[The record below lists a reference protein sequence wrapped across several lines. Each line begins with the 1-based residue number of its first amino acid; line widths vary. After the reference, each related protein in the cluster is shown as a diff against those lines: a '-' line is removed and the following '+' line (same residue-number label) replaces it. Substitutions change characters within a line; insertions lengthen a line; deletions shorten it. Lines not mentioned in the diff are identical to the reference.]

1 MHSFAALVPE
11 LADARLQG
19 FTWRRGG
26 RDLELVA
33 VLASGRTVTFLCGGV
48 TDLSIELRYRKQV
61 GGAPRACGCEIERLP
76 HGRCVVE
83 WAFPPQGFLAFECDA
98 ASIGADAGADAQL
111 QA

>member
-1 MHSFAALVPE
+1 MNSLAALVPE

-33 VLASGRTVTFLCGGV
+33 TLPSGRTVTFLCAAV
-48 TDLSIELRYRKQV
+48 TDLCFELRYRKQV
-61 GGAPRACGCEIERLP
+61 GGAPRACGCEIERLGG
-76 HGRCVVE
+76 GRCLVQ
-83 WAFPPQGFLAFECDA
+83 WAFPPQGFLSFECDA
-98 ASIGADAGADAQL
+98 ASVGADAQL